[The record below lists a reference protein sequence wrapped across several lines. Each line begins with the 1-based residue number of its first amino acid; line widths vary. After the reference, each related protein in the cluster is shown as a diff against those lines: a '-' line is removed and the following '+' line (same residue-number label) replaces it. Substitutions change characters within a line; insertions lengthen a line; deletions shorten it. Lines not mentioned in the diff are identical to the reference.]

1 MNIRLLTTSV
11 FNTFDLVMT
20 MILVSMF
27 GIGIEL
33 NPIGVALFSNITVLF
48 IVKIGVVNL
57 LLYVLYKYRHYPISK
72 LGSWIVYIVYGC
84 LTLYHLVGMVLIF

>member
-33 NPIGVALFSNITVLF
+33 NPIGVALFQNGIVLF
-48 IVKIGVVNL
+48 VVKIVVVNL
-57 LLYVLYKYRHYPISK
+57 LLIILYRLRHYKIARV
-72 LGSWIVYIVYGC
+72 GSWLVFIVYGC
-84 LTLYHLVGMVLIF
+84 LTLYHLVGIGLMI